1 MAKKLHTE
9 DDEPARKIGDRG
21 PMLNWTD
28 ELGKSIK
35 RDLDAAVDEFLKSG
49 SRNLKTAAPE
59 VNDKIKPVKAEQEE
73 VDLKRDNAGKHIDY
87 VPNHGWAAHQRGS
100 LSELLLGADPVQP
113 KIESVEDRAVGKLQS
128 GERKTIHGNRGRNL
142 TRLEMLIASGLLSLS

>member
-1 MAKKLHTE
+1 MAKKLHIE
-9 DDEPARKIGDRG
+9 DDEPVRKIGERG
-21 PMLNWTD
+21 PMLNWAD
-28 ELGKSIK
+28 DLGKSIK

-49 SRNLKTAAPE
+49 SRNLKTATPE
-59 VNDKIKPVKAEQEE
+59 LNDKIKPVKAEQEE
-73 VDLKRDNAGKHIDY
+73 VDLKRDNAGTHIDY

-128 GERKTIHGNRGRNL
+128 GERKTIYGNRGRDL
-142 TRLEMLIASGLLSLS
+142 TRLEMLITSGLLSLS